1 MKTLLWSILAVF
13 ECAVT
18 GYPSK
23 TRGNIV
29 KATIVLHDEYE
40 PTNKLKVEI
49 QDFVK
54 ARTAMYKYPRMI
66 EFVSE
71 LPKTISGKIQ
81 REMIR
86 RRDLEKLAAKDK

>member
-1 MKTLLWSILAVF
+1 M
-13 ECAVT
+13 
-18 GYPSK
+18 
-23 TRGNIV
+23 
-29 KATIVLHDEYE
+29 HDEYE
-40 PTNKLKVEI
+40 PANKLKVEI

-54 ARTAMYKYPRMI
+54 ARTAMYKYPRKI

>member
-1 MKTLLWSILAVF
+1 M
-13 ECAVT
+13 
-18 GYPSK
+18 
-23 TRGNIV
+23 
-29 KATIVLHDEYE
+29 HDEYE

>member
-1 MKTLLWSILAVF
+1 MEHPAVF

-40 PTNKLKVEI
+40 PANKLKVEI

-54 ARTAMYKYPRMI
+54 ARTAMYKYPRKI